1 MNSQTIYIVLISM
14 AITMILIRAVPLL
27 FFKKKIEN
35 KFLKSFFTYVPNTVL
50 TALIVPEVFTST
62 STPISAWAG
71 VIVAVVLSY
80 FGRGLLTVS
89 LCAVATSFITELIM
103 RSTGIL
109 I

>member
-1 MNSQTIYIVLISM
+1 MNSQTIFIVLIAM
-14 AITMILIRAVPLL
+14 AITMVALRAIPLL

-50 TALIVPEVFTST
+50 TALIVPEVFSST

-80 FGRGLLTVS
+80 FDRGLLTVS
-89 LCAVATSFITELIM
+89 LCAVTTSFITEFIM
-103 RSTGIL
+103 RSAGML
-109 I
+109 

>member
-1 MNSQTIYIVLISM
+1 MNNQTIYIVLIAM
-14 AITMILIRAVPLL
+14 ALTMIALRAIPLL

-50 TALIVPEVFTST
+50 TALIVPEVFNST

-71 VIVAVVLSY
+71 VIMAVVLSY

-89 LCAVATSFITELIM
+89 LCAVITSFITEFIM
-103 RSTGIL
+103 RSAGML
-109 I
+109 